1 MSGGKNM
8 AGRNSH
14 INRYLIFISV
24 FLCLICGLLF
34 TQSSAGP
41 SVNNQ
46 VSIAVKDTQIIPE
59 ITDIPDQPDH
69 TDISASVTAAPTATP
84 VPEEQKVSP
93 EAENGVW
100 TADGSN
106 WL

>member
-1 MSGGKNM
+1 M

-14 INRYLIFISV
+14 INRFLIFISV

-41 SVNNQ
+41 SGNNP

-59 ITDIPDQPDH
+59 ITDIPDQ
-69 TDISASVTAAPTATP
+69 TDQNRKFLRKPKMVSGQQTVPT
-84 VPEEQKVSP
+84 
-93 EAENGVW
+93 GFLW
-100 TADGSN
+100 
-106 WL
+106 